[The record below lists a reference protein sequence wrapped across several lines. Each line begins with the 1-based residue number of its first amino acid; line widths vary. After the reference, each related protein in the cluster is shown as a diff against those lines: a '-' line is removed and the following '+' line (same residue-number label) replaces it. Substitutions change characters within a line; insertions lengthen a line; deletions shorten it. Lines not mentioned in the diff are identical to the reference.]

1 MRRVPVPDRR
11 RASRKAALAVTA
23 LVVAVAAVAGWLWS
37 RTLPQRASDQVRA
50 VLAAMVEDPAGLEV
64 TLASRPGLALLAGR
78 IDRLEVSGRGLQ
90 AGEIRAE
97 RFRLYG
103 EDMRV
108 DLAASAREGRLVVS
122 SARRLE
128 MELVLS
134 ERALNDYL
142 QRKGQLAGLLRV
154 RLTPQGPRLE
164 LETSV
169 HDEVVSLG
177 LDGRLVV
184 EPGNVVALVPDRLSI
199 ERDGTPALS
208 LDVAGAPGALKV
220 PLGTLPVPVV
230 IERLETG
237 EGQLRVWG
245 RHRPAAP

>member
-1 MRRVPVPDRR
+1 MRRAPAAGPR
-11 RASRKAALAVTA
+11 RASRKAALVVTA
-23 LVVAVAAVAGWLWS
+23 RVVAAGVVGGGAWS
-37 RTLPQRASDQVRA
+37 RTLPHRASEQVRVA
-50 VLAAMVEDPAGLEV
+50 LAAMVQDPAALEV

-78 IDRLEVSGRGLQ
+78 IDRLEVSGRELQ
-90 AGEIRAE
+90 AGQLRAE

-103 EDMRV
+103 EGVTV

-128 MELVLS
+128 LELVLS
-134 ERALNDYL
+134 EQALNEYL
-142 QRKGQLAGLLRV
+142 QRNGQLARLLRV
-154 RLTPQGPRLE
+154 RLTPQGPRLV
-164 LETSV
+164 LEASV
-169 HDEVVSLG
+169 DDETVSLG
-177 LDGRLVV
+177 LDGRLMV

-208 LDVAGAPGALKV
+208 LDVAGAPGVLRV

-230 IERLETG
+230 IERLQTG
-237 EGQLRVWG
+237 EGQLLVWG